1 MTNLWSLKW
10 KKCNKC
16 SSKFP
21 RTRNKTFKFFCP
33 TKSLFVYRHKWQK
46 AANPHI
52 QEAVTS
58 KCLTIW
64 LQKQLKRF
72 IDYPNSRRLICLWL
86 MNCFVF
92 ATTWT
97 VSLTYIWKFTCD
109 TWVLSLSSR
118 KMCDD
123 LITSNTRRKVTLKN
137 PQIKTVTFHSILKS
151 RRWSRAAVFT
161 VLCCVSV
168 TGVFVLPRGGRK
180 FTVLTVF
187 QSVLPWHVPHHL
199 MLRDRLT
206 LWDFLLNMY
215 EYETIFI

>member
-1 MTNLWSLKW
+1 MVDELFRICNNMNSQFNLHLKIYMW
-10 KKCNKC
+10 HL
-16 SSKFP
+16 S
-21 RTRNKTFKFFCP
+21 
-33 TKSLFVYRHKWQK
+33 
-46 AANPHI
+46 
-52 QEAVTS
+52 
-58 KCLTIW
+58 
-64 LQKQLKRF
+64 
-72 IDYPNSRRLICLWL
+72 
-86 MNCFVF
+86 
-92 ATTWT
+92 
-97 VSLTYIWKFTCD
+97 
-109 TWVLSLSSR
+109 LSLSSR

-215 EYETIFI
+215 EYETIFIQKQYSNWKTGDLSSLQ